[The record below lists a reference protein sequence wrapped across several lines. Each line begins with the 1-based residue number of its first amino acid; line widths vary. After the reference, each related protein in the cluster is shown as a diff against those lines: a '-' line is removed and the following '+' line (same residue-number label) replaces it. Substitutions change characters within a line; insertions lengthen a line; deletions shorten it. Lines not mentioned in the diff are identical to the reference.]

1 MAKSPT
7 PFLGI
12 ELPVPGS
19 QEPFRVADFNAA
31 FTTVDEWAQVTTG
44 DFADALVQLEGATAQ
59 IDASVAAGLA
69 DIESGLAAGTTPVAP
84 AALNAAVPVSKG
96 GTGGTTLATAR
107 AGLELYVQPT
117 QPTSTVTGALWFW
130 HTAV

>member
-31 FTTVDEWAQVTTG
+31 FTTVDEWAETSTG
-44 DFADALVQLEGATAQ
+44 DFADALVQLEAATDS
-59 IDASVAAGLA
+59 IDAAIAAGLD

-84 AALNAAVPVSKG
+84 SALNAAVPVAKG
-96 GTGGTTLATAR
+96 GTGGTTLPTAR
-107 AGLELYVQPT
+107 AGLEIYVQAT
-117 QPTSTVTGALWFW
+117 QPTSTTVGAMWFW
-130 HTAV
+130 SS

>member
-19 QEPFRVADFNAA
+19 AEPFRVADYNAA
-31 FTTVDEWAQVTTG
+31 FTTVDEWAEATTG
-44 DFADALVQLEGATAQ
+44 DFADALEELEGATAQ
-59 IDASVAAGLA
+59 IDAAVAAGLE

-84 AALNAAVPVSKG
+84 AALNAAVPVTKG
-96 GTGGTTLATAR
+96 GTGGTTVTTAR
-107 AGLELYVQPT
+107 AGLRIYVQSS
-117 QPTSTVTGALWFW
+117 QPSSPQTGDLWFW
-130 HTAV
+130 

>member
-31 FTTVDEWAQVTTG
+31 FTTVDDWAETATG
-44 DFADALVQLEGATAQ
+44 DFADAMTALDAAVAQ
-59 IDASVAAGLA
+59 IDSSIAAGLT

-84 AALNAAVPVSKG
+84 SALNAAVPVAKG
-96 GTGGTTLATAR
+96 GTGGTTVTTAR
-107 AGLELYVQPT
+107 EGLRIYVQSA
-117 QPTSTVTGALWFW
+117 QPTSPQTGDLWFW
-130 HTAV
+130 